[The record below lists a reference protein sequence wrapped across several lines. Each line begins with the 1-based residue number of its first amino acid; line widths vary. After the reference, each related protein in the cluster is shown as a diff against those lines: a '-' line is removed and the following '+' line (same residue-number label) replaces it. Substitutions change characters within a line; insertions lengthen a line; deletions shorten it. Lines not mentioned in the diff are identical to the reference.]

1 MKRTL
6 ILYLVVFGLVTLTA
20 VAQKATT
27 SKSSAAEALL
37 GAAIHQEEAEGNL
50 EAAIAGYKKF
60 LAQFADN
67 RPLAAK
73 AQYHLGLAY
82 EKLGNAEARKAYEQV
97 LRIYPDQSGIA
108 ADARRHLA
116 VLEGAQSSESLTVR
130 HVFQSAP
137 FEKPETITPD
147 GRLMGIDGGN
157 IGVRD
162 LTTGRYDGWPME
174 TPCMSKPNAR

>member
-20 VAQKATT
+20 VAQKSTT
-27 SKSSAAEALL
+27 STSNAAEALL

-50 EAAIAGYKKF
+50 EAAIASYKKF
-60 LAQFADN
+60 LSQYGSN

-97 LRIYPDQSGIA
+97 VRNYADQSEVV

-116 VLEGAQSSESLTVR
+116 TLE
-130 HVFQSAP
+130 
-137 FEKPETITPD
+137 
-147 GRLMGIDGGN
+147 
-157 IGVRD
+157 
-162 LTTGRYDGWPME
+162 
-174 TPCMSKPNAR
+174 